1 MNISLIIEELQRIK
15 DQRGDVSVEVKL
27 QFGESH
33 AVGRINDIKFRT
45 DVVFAKPFVQLI
57 AQEK

>member
-15 DQRGDVSVEVKL
+15 DQHGDMNVEVKL
-27 QFGESH
+27 QFKESH
-33 AVGRINDIKFRT
+33 AVGCINDIRFRA
-45 DVVFAKPFVQLI
+45 DVLFAKTFVQLI